1 MTLPAR
7 AGASPAIDPG
17 HVRSTVHDPDQGPY
31 SSSIDGGTLL
41 YLLPQG
47 ELGAASWPRAA
58 PECWCYCSVLS
69 IASSV
74 GNCMMHPRQDWGQ
87 TLALGVDTCPD
98 AR

>member
-1 MTLPAR
+1 MGWVMTTDSQGGTWDEALC
-7 AGASPAIDPG
+7 DEC
-17 HVRSTVHDPDQGPY
+17 PDQGPY